1 MNRTGTAIGVMLIVA
16 GMFLLA
22 VATLLW
28 EPPKVIVMFAD
39 RVHVASVR
47 IRDDLCYVKPVP
59 AADWTLL
66 QASGKIEYAETP
78 GVWTLYTGGGKL
90 DPARTAA
97 WFKENCAGPEVQG

>member
-47 IRDDLCYVKPVP
+47 IRDDLC
-59 AADWTLL
+59 LL
-66 QASGKIEYAETP
+66 SQSPRPIGP
-78 GVWTLYTGGGKL
+78 F
-90 DPARTAA
+90 
-97 WFKENCAGPEVQG
+97 FKHQGR